1 MAQVAMASPWG
12 AILVVL
18 LAWLSA
24 SLSISMADETP
35 PKRSA
40 SEVQAARRARKIR
53 HMDARL
59 GREFLYGELG
69 CHEESSDSKDS
80 PTFSLSTISDY
91 SPIRGDLSE
100 TAAPLGGEA
109 MAFPR
114 FSYNGLCPL
123 YNDLVSVTVLGCFRS
138 FTMFVHAARAGNFDS
153 PRKGWWPQNL

>member
-59 GREFLYGELG
+59 GREFMYGELG

-100 TAAPLGGEA
+100 TAAPLGGDA
-109 MAFPR
+109 MAFACLRDGIPPSAIR
-114 FSYNGLCPL
+114 AAVASKV
-123 YNDLVSVTVLGCFRS
+123 DVSRLLECIASSTPGFLIHGFWP
-138 FTMFVHAARAGNFDS
+138 AGN
-153 PRKGWWPQNL
+153 R